1 MSRKFKLLPHYY
13 DTDWKLYAKNE
24 ITLQPGLTVLVG
36 CNGAGKTTLI
46 RQMKDELDELDIP
59 QFSYDN
65 LHEGGSASMS
75 KAAFYQDWDLVS
87 DLFGSSEGETILLN
101 IGQAARDVGRLI
113 RGGGSKEIWLFFDA
127 VDSGLSIDGM
137 CEVKDFFNLIFEDTK
152 GTDVYII
159 VSTNAYEFA
168 SGEQCFDVYAGKYR
182 TFKDYGDY
190 KKFILDCRKRK
201 DKRYSKEEANEQ

>member
-1 MSRKFKLLPHYY
+1 MMSRKFKLLPYY
-13 DTDWKLYAKNE
+13 FDTKWRLFKKDE
-24 ITLQPGLTVLVG
+24 VVFEPGLTVLVG
-36 CNGAGKTTLI
+36 CNGTGKTTLI
-46 RQMKDELDELDIP
+46 RQMKDELEKCDIP
-59 QFSYDN
+59 HFSYDN

-75 KAAFYQDWDLVS
+75 KAAFYQDWNLVS

-113 RGGGSKEIWLFFDA
+113 RKGGSNEIWLFFDA

-137 CEVKDFFNLIFEDTK
+137 CEVKDFFDLIFEDAV

-168 SGEQCFDVYAGKYR
+168 SGEQCFDVYAGEYR
-182 TFKDYGDY
+182 TFKNYDDY
-190 KKFILDCRKRK
+190 KDFILKSRNRK
-201 DKRYSKEEANEQ
+201 DKR